1 MEERRIGQ
9 GDKDLVLVEQG
20 ERFSSD
26 PDHCGLG
33 AVRGVSMTTRRNS
46 EDSPIT
52 TGQVIKWGGLAGAV
66 ITVVISLVWFVANMQ
81 RQITA
86 LQVDDVNFRAQ
97 QAIDDARRD
106 KRLDNTEHQNDD
118 LKRSISDLKTELE
131 VAVTILHRLDER
143 MPEKRIDQ

>member
-1 MEERRIGQ
+1 
-9 GDKDLVLVEQG
+9 
-20 ERFSSD
+20 
-26 PDHCGLG
+26 
-33 AVRGVSMTTRRNS
+33 MTTRRNS